1 MTRVDKAIQEQLFDP
16 KKVKKSKGKSKKVQS
31 KSKPS
36 KSKRHEGKDH
46 HHSHVKIYDL
56 SAVNKYISGI
66 RNKAKKEYAIHYL
79 KWKQGGEKGEFPRS
93 GNLSLLAEQAVYF
106 TINRLYDPTKSRI
119 PSRWYEAMV
128 RGIKKSSD
136 VRNPYAIVKSIWAKL
151 SPSKRLEIKQREAK
165 GERFHYDLPLP
176 DDRVTKGQGTLRMVK
191 PFKLTEVQVNI
202 SPKDYLAALHSGL
215 FQKMK
220 REDGSIALVA
230 RCKSQKKNCNIFVDK
245 VGR

>member
-1 MTRVDKAIQEQLFDP
+1 MTKVDKAIQEQLFDP

-46 HHSHVKIYDL
+46 HHSHVKI
-56 SAVNKYISGI
+56 
-66 RNKAKKEYAIHYL
+66 
-79 KWKQGGEKGEFPRS
+79 F
-93 GNLSLLAEQAVYF
+93 
-106 TINRLYDPTKSRI
+106 DPVTKSKI

-151 SPSKRLEIKQREAK
+151 SPSKRLEIKHREAK

-176 DDRVTKGQGTLRMVK
+176 DDRATRGIGTLRMVK

-245 VGR
+245 AGGK